1 MKVETTRN
9 HVRQSPEILLKSN
22 LGTVAR
28 SMDMA
33 DAVLGEDV
41 IDRQV
46 EGGRLYINKR
56 ALSGTLIGVHRG
68 ELFRMQN
75 GPLVALARVG
85 RMHVPFFATAASAAN
100 PMHWQAFFGAT
111 DAAFITGSGEKDT
124 TGELEKVG
132 RLLDENLIIPEAALG
147 TPVTA
152 TSREEIL
159 REYTPPEI
167 AKLMQYQHEPLT
179 EFMNNPTMFVRRIT
193 GYHPE
198 NIAGHDEV
206 SRKRWIRDIV
216 TLVESDTLKRT

>member
-1 MKVETTRN
+1 MN
-9 HVRQSPEILLKSN
+9 HVRQSPEILLKST
-22 LGTVAR
+22 GT
-28 SMDMA
+28 
-33 DAVLGEDV
+33 AVVLWIWRCRLGEDV

-111 DAAFITGSGEKDT
+111 DAGFITGSGEKDT

-198 NIAGHDEV
+198 NIAGHEV

-216 TLVESDTLKRT
+216 ARRE